1 MTSIDSHVHLCT
13 LFNKPITTTYVIV
26 YRQWESP
33 VTGHR
38 ADSIII
44 KASSL
49 LTLCTM
55 ADAVTIE
62 QRLLKVDELFVY
74 RIPPMKTAEGHRA
87 ELWNLAKP
95 LMTCSLI
102 VNRKDESLCVNIM
115 AERPKPN
122 APTGATETYS
132 FAQSNI
138 NVDLSKPGNQLEHW
152 VVPVVDSSR
161 YFALRIQNPN
171 TGKEA
176 FIGIGFRERL
186 DATNFRMSMEDYV
199 NSLKRE
205 MKAKEMHEQYEQST
219 NLDAEDNG
227 GAEPLGP
234 SQFTLKKGEK
244 IHVNI
249 KSKTPRKRQ
258 PNSSNQSGL
267 TGLRPPPP
275 PANDATSTSH
285 KTQETATAV
294 PDDDEWGDFEG

>member
-1 MTSIDSHVHLCT
+1 
-13 LFNKPITTTYVIV
+13 
-26 YRQWESP
+26 
-33 VTGHR
+33 
-38 ADSIII
+38 
-44 KASSL
+44 
-49 LTLCTM
+49 M

-87 ELWNLAKP
+87 ELWNLATP

-122 APTGATETYS
+122 APAGATETYS

-138 NVDLSKPGNQLEHW
+138 SVDLSKPGNQLEHW

-219 NLDAEDNG
+219 NLETEDSS
-227 GAEPLGP
+227 GAEPLGV
-234 SQFTLKKGEK
+234 SQFTLKEGEK

-249 KSKTPRKRQ
+249 KNKTPRKRQ
-258 PNSSNQSGL
+258 PIDGNKTGL
-267 TGLRPPPP
+267 IGLRPPPP
-275 PANDATSTSH
+275 PANDATSRRQN
-285 KTQETATAV
+285 TQENTVA
-294 PDDDEWGDFEG
+294 PEDDEWGDFEG